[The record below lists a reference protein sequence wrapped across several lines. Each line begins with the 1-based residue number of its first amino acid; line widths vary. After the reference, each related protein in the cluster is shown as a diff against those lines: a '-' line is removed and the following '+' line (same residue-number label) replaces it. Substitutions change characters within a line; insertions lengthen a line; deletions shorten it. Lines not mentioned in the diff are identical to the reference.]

1 MLIQQVQLTTPPTAA
16 ALAPL
21 KAAAPTLILA
31 FGHARFFA
39 GGDLGKFLRAQFPH
53 CLVIGCST
61 AGEIAG
67 GAVYQGTLVL
77 TAAHFKP
84 DELVLAQAPIA
95 DAATSRATGES
106 LGQALRAQGA
116 AAVFVLAPGL
126 NINGSDLVAGMSAAL
141 GDQVPVTGGLAGD
154 DVKFEKTYTL
164 HNENVTFDT
173 VVALGLKGQAAQL
186 AYGSQGGWK
195 AFGPERR
202 VTRASGNILYEL
214 DGKPALQLY
223 KEYLGDKAKDLPAA
237 GLFYPFIVVADA
249 AGHAG
254 VIRTIL
260 NIDEHAGSL
269 IFAGNM
275 PTGATVRL
283 MHAKT
288 EGLISG
294 AAQACQEAAE
304 QLRQRAAPARLGIL
318 ISCVGRKLVMG
329 DDVDEEVGVIHAA
342 LGDAAVLTGFY
353 SYGEISPFQG
363 LAKKPHL
370 HNQTMTVTLF
380 GDTV

>member
-1 MLIQQVQLTTPPTAA
+1 MQTRQVQLTTPPTAEAIA
-16 ALAPL
+16 ALKTVSPN
-21 KAAAPTLILA
+21 LILV
-31 FGHARFFA
+31 FGNGRFFA
-39 GGDLGKFLRAQFPH
+39 DGSLGDLLRGQFPEA
-53 CLVIGCST
+53 LVIGCST

-77 TAAHFKP
+77 TAARFGAG
-84 DELVLAQAPIA
+84 ELSLAHATIA
-95 DAATSRATGES
+95 DAAASRATGEL
-106 LGQALRAQGA
+106 LGRALRAQEA
-116 AAVFVLAPGL
+116 EAVFVLAPGL
-126 NINGSDLVAGMSAAL
+126 NINGSDMVTGMTAEL
-141 GDQVPVTGGLAGD
+141 GDQIPVTGGLAGD

-164 HNENVTFDT
+164 YNNTITTNT

-195 AFGPERR
+195 PFGPERR

-223 KEYLGDKAKDLPAA
+223 KEYLGEKAKDLPAS
-237 GLFYPFIVVADA
+237 GLFYPFAVRSDS

-260 NIDEHAGSL
+260 NIDENAGSL
-269 IFAGNM
+269 ILAGNM
-275 PTGATVRL
+275 PTGAAVQL

-288 EGLISG
+288 DGLVGG
-294 AAQACQEAAE
+294 ASNACQEATA
-304 QLRQRAAPARLGIL
+304 QLRQQDATAQLGIL

-329 DDVDEEVGVIHAA
+329 DDVDEEIGVIRAA

-353 SYGEISPFQG
+353 SYGEICPFQG
-363 LAKKPHL
+363 QIKKPHL
-370 HNQTMTVTLF
+370 HNQTMTITLF
-380 GDTV
+380 GQSA